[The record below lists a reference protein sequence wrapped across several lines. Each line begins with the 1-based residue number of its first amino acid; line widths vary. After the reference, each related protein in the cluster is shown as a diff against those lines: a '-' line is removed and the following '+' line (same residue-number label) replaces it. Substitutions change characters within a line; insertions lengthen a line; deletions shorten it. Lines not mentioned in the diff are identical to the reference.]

1 MDTYIDDLL
10 DSIND
15 CYVEDL
21 LDLSDGMEMYKEI
34 ELETLEQ
41 ANYGI

>member
-15 CYVEDL
+15 CYVEYL
-21 LDLSDGMEMYKEI
+21 LDLYDDMEMYKEI